1 MNIIKKFP
9 RNTAGRDFA
18 VGDIHGHFTRL
29 QRALDAIGFDPAAD
43 RLFSVGDLVD
53 RGPESWQVLEWLAKP
68 WFHPVRG
75 NHEQM
80 LIMSA
85 KQELDGE
92 LYLQNGGA
100 WFLGL
105 PSSEKQE
112 LAAQLGE
119 LPLMIEVDTAAGP
132 VGIVHANCHP
142 RGWTVTQEIMTPGLH
157 SQHFRE
163 VMMEHLQWDR
173 SRMSGDD
180 SMKGDVHDLRALVV
194 GHTPVRAPAVVGNV
208 WHIDTG
214 GWLPDGSGYFTMLDL
229 ATLRASPNAVKD
241 KLSWD

>member
-9 RNTAGRDFA
+9 RNPAGRDLA
-18 VGDIHGHFTRL
+18 VGDIHGHWSRL
-29 QRALDAIGFDPAAD
+29 QAALDAIGFDPAAD

-53 RGPESWQVLEWLAKP
+53 RGPESELVLEWLAKP
-68 WFHPVRG
+68 WFHSVRG

-92 LYLQNGGA
+92 LYLGNGGA

-105 PSSEKQE
+105 PSCERQE
-112 LAAQLGE
+112 LAAHLSE

-142 RGWTVTQEIMTPGLH
+142 RGWRITQEIMTPGL
-157 SQHFRE
+157 SQHWRD
-163 VMMEHLQWDR
+163 VMLDHLQWDR
-173 SRMSGDD
+173 SRIKGADGMT
-180 SMKGDVHDLRALVV
+180 GDVHDLKALIV
-194 GHTPVRAPAVVGNV
+194 GHTPVRSPAVVGNV

-214 GWLPDGSGYFTMLDL
+214 GWLPDGSGYFTLLDL
-229 ATLRASPNAVKD
+229 STLEHTPVGA
-241 KLSWD
+241 LTWD